1 MTHGATRGTNAA
13 ELAAHPPRR
22 RGIAAMEAEGWPPEP
37 DVEWRFRSSSD
48 SDCVLGDAPA
58 ALADDSD
65 ADADVRLG
73 AATAGRRLDLGA
85 ADETQR
91 LGVPADAD
99 TDGGD
104 GPGGVALGVGVD
116 TDTDHDGGG
125 LGGVGADSDLEN
137 PGGEGGTGLPG
148 TQPGTAGAWLRG
160 PWRPGQGGL
169 PPVAQTLV
177 TRVLVAL
184 QRLPRPCLQA
194 VVDALATARH
204 HTQSLVVRAASALIG
219 LAPSRIWRTFCAVR
233 GNGWSPVP
241 GASDALQATARYA
254 AASDVTAEAVM
265 LTLVRTALGVGSA

>member
-1 MTHGATRGTNAA
+1 
-13 ELAAHPPRR
+13 
-22 RGIAAMEAEGWPPEP
+22 MEAEGWPPEP

-58 ALADDSD
+58 ALSDDSD
-65 ADADVRLG
+65 ADSDVRLG
-73 AATAGRRLDLGA
+73 AATAWRRLDVGA

-104 GPGGVALGVGVD
+104 GPGGVALGVGVPAD
-116 TDTDHDGGG
+116 MDTDHDGGG
-125 LGGVGADSDLEN
+125 LGGVALRVGADSDLEN

-148 TQPGTAGAWLRG
+148 TQPGAAGAWLQG
-160 PWRPGQGGL
+160 PWHPGQGVL

-204 HTQSLVVRAASALIG
+204 QTQSLAVRAASALIG
-219 LAPSRIWRTFCAVR
+219 WAPSRIWRTFCAVR
-233 GNGWSPVP
+233 ANGWSPVP
-241 GASDALQATARYA
+241 GASDALEATAR
-254 AASDVTAEAVM
+254 
-265 LTLVRTALGVGSA
+265 

>member
-148 TQPGTAGAWLRG
+148 TAWRCGGVAAGTLAPRAGWVAPSGADARH
-160 PWRPGQGGL
+160 QGLGGS
-169 PPVAQTLV
+169 A
-177 TRVLVAL
+177 
-184 QRLPRPCLQA
+184 
-194 VVDALATARH
+194 ALAAAMSPGSGGCIGNSAAPHPILGCPGR
-204 HTQSLVVRAASALIG
+204 VRLDRVGTVAH
-219 LAPSRIWRTFCAVR
+219 LADVLRSSR
-233 GNGWSPVP
+233 
-241 GASDALQATARYA
+241 
-254 AASDVTAEAVM
+254 
-265 LTLVRTALGVGSA
+265 